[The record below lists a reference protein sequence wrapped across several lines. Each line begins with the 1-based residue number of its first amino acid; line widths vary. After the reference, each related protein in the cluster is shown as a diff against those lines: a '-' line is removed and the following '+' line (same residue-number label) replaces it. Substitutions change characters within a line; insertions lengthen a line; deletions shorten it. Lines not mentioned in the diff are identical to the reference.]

1 MRRIALVIGACLLLS
16 GCMLSSGCG
25 IGLGQLPVGR
35 SADGQDYHVTAQFPR
50 ADRIRLG
57 TEVRVG
63 QQLVGRVDDL
73 STDGVIASVGL
84 SLSQSVPLPADVTAS
99 LELASALGEP
109 YVKLTVPGDASTN
122 NDTLADGDTLE
133 NTEIGPELE
142 TSLATLGLVLNGS
155 GLDQLRTIGTE
166 LNATFDGR
174 GPDVRALL
182 LSADRILANAAEHR
196 AEFDRVLAAAGSV
209 SAMLADNRAAI
220 DAGLSV
226 AAPTMELLVSQRD
239 HIASLVDSTAS
250 LAASAQKLFA
260 DNQSELSDGID
271 DLAHIVNSIQSFN
284 SSVTPAL
291 ANMNQF
297 IAGFNGAV
305 HGDYL
310 VFDGA
315 LDLPETVG
323 ELTTGGRL
331 EDVPRTLQPLLV
343 PEAPR

>member
-1 MRRIALVIGACLLLS
+1 MRRPALVSACMLLS
-16 GCMLSSGCG
+16 GMLLSGCG

-155 GLDQLRTIGTE
+155 GLDQLHTIGTE
-166 LNATFDGR
+166 LNAAFDGR

-250 LAASAQKLFA
+250 LAAAAQKLFA

-331 EDVPRTLQPLLV
+331 EDVPGTLQPLLV